1 MKPRI
6 PMRKALEDPNLLGH
20 ALPGPTWRPW
30 RVLLIALM
38 GESLTDDERVIFREL
53 TGRDHEAGFRCEEF
67 IAIIGRR
74 GGKSRAMAALVAY
87 VTGLCDHPELVLGER
102 GMALIIASDQEQALT
117 CLSYVEA
124 AFMGSPLLR
133 QLIESKT
140 QKQIRLTNK
149 LLIMVRASDYRRVRG
164 VTLLLAIADEAAFW
178 TSTADSANPDSE
190 IIGALRPALAT
201 CGGLLC
207 LISSPH
213 AKRGE
218 LWNLYKRYYGPAGDP
233 HVLVAKAPS
242 RTMNPSLP
250 ESVVRRAIERDAVA
264 AASEY
269 GVEFRSDVANFIDR
283 EVVMAAVMPNV
294 REIMPAAGTSYMA
307 FCDPSGGSANSFT
320 IAIGHTRGDVVVIDC
335 VREIPAPFSPEI
347 ATAELALVL
356 KSYRVSKVTGDRY
369 AGEWPREA
377 FMRHGISYELAPAP
391 KSTLYLTAL
400 PLLNSGRIE
409 LVDNRRLIAQICNLE
424 RRTARGGRDSVDHP
438 AGSAHHDDL
447 ANAALGLVSL
457 CFNVASVGWSAEIW
471 AAVVGDIPPLDR
483 STEEIERARRVH
495 PASYGPNA
503 PGAVDL
509 GNGGYKAANY
519 WNPSTEAA
527 DRAWEEFRRTYGKGG
542 AS

>member
-1 MKPRI
+1 ME
-6 PMRKALEDPNLLGH
+6 LSLGSISP
-20 ALPGPTWRPW
+20 A
-30 RVLLIALM
+30 IAATF
-38 GESLTDDERVIFREL
+38 GSAEL
-53 TGRDHEAGFRCEEF
+53 TGRDHEAGFRVEEF

-87 VTGLCDHPELVLGER
+87 VTGLCSHPELVLGER

-178 TSTADSANPDSE
+178 ASTADSANPDSE

-218 LWNLYKRYYGPAGDP
+218 LWNLYKKYYGPAGDP
-233 HVLVAKAPS
+233 AVLVAKAPT
-242 RTMNPSLP
+242 RVMNSSLP

-264 AASEY
+264 ASAEY
-269 GVEFRSDVANFIDR
+269 GAEFRSDVANFIDR
-283 EVVMAAVMPNV
+283 EVAMAAVMPGIK
-294 REIMPAAGTSYMA
+294 EIMLSAGTTYRA
-307 FCDPSGGSANSFT
+307 FCDPSGGSSDSFAM
-320 IAIGHTRGDVVVIDC
+320 AIGHSRGDVVVIDC

-356 KSYRVSKVTGDRY
+356 KSYRVSKVVGDRY

-377 FMRHGISYELAPAP
+377 FMRHGISYELAPAN
-391 KSTLYLTAL
+391 KSTLYLSAL
-400 PLLNSGRIE
+400 PMLNSGRIE
-409 LVDNRRLIAQICNLE
+409 MVDNPRLVAQICNLE
-424 RRTARGGRDSVDHP
+424 RRTARGGKDSVDHP
-438 AGSAHHDDL
+438 AGNAHHDDL
-447 ANAALGLVSL
+447 ANSALGLVTI
-457 CFNVASVGWSAEIW
+457 CIDTASVGYSAEVW
-471 AAVVGDIPPLDR
+471 AAVCGDAPKSNR
-483 STEEIERARRVH
+483 SAEEIERARRVH
-495 PASYGPNA
+495 PASYGPDQ

-509 GNGGYKAANY
+509 GSGGYRAPNFWRSAA
-519 WNPSTEAA
+519 
-527 DRAWEEFRRTYGKGG
+527 EEDQQARIWDLFKKSYGRV
-542 AS
+542 S